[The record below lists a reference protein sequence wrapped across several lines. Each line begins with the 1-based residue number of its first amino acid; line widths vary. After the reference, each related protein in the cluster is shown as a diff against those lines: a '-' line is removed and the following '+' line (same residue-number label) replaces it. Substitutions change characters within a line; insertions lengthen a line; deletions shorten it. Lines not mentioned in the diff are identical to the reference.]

1 MTSISRVVNTQFVKN
16 LARNGAR
23 QLQSSI
29 QSGGGQQDR
38 VSLGLRAGASG
49 YARAIGRL
57 NNIIDVV
64 NVTRGRLQRI
74 LEITDEAI
82 ALAESSESPLTNDPK
97 RVKLDRTFRKLGK
110 EYAELQDIE
119 FNEQNPLT
127 KGGVKELLKIVGLDA
142 DTAGS
147 IDTALDQ
154 FVTLEKDGELA
165 PDEVKADRPI
175 GVPVDPNTGNP
186 IPTPEEV
193 LSIFDKRA
201 GVRTQSDGVR
211 TKADLE
217 EFRKIIETNIEGAEG
232 LLQTIA
238 DNIGLLRVVG
248 LAFLDASEQI
258 GSDADAKKV
267 AKDLQLAI
275 RRSADRALL
284 AQLDNLE
291 NLTVSS
297 LFVSDEDAEIT

>member
-147 IDTALDQ
+147 IDTALD
-154 FVTLEKDGELA
+154 
-165 PDEVKADRPI
+165 
-175 GVPVDPNTGNP
+175 
-186 IPTPEEV
+186 
-193 LSIFDKRA
+193 LSLIH
-201 GVRTQSDGVR
+201 
-211 TKADLE
+211 
-217 EFRKIIETNIEGAEG
+217 I
-232 LLQTIA
+232 
-238 DNIGLLRVVG
+238 
-248 LAFLDASEQI
+248 
-258 GSDADAKKV
+258 
-267 AKDLQLAI
+267 
-275 RRSADRALL
+275 
-284 AQLDNLE
+284 
-291 NLTVSS
+291 
-297 LFVSDEDAEIT
+297 